1 MLIIEYCVT
10 KTTVYVVLP
19 STFTI
24 SSWNEGTVI
33 VNQLCLSYAK
43 LLWPFLMWVLDAADL
58 SEAECVSMLLDV
70 LSPRVNK
77 QNTKRLLKATLPSLS
92 LVIWHHFN

>member
-1 MLIIEYCVT
+1 
-10 KTTVYVVLP
+10 
-19 STFTI
+19 
-24 SSWNEGTVI
+24 
-33 VNQLCLSYAK
+33 
-43 LLWPFLMWVLDAADL
+43 MWVLDAADL